1 MAKESCNLIGAP
13 CCKTEITFLYVD
25 FSTKMEVVLGLG
37 LKMDEEQR
45 LVICVEYH
53 CFP

>member
-25 FSTKMEVVLGLG
+25 FSTKMEVVLTPRDRIENG
-37 LKMDEEQR
+37 
-45 LVICVEYH
+45 
-53 CFP
+53 